1 MDLKTKANL
10 MRHEVNDYLVITF
23 GLLLYALGWTAF
35 LLPYQISTGGLTGI
49 SAIVYYMTGIEL
61 QNTYFV
67 VNFVFLIFAVKILG
81 FKFCIKTIYAVFALT
96 FFLWGLQRLLRD
108 EAGVLPQLLGEGQDF
123 MACLIGAALCGFGM
137 AQVFLHR
144 GSTGGTDIIAAI
156 VNKYKNVTMGR
167 MILYCDIFIISSCYF
182 LFHDWKRV
190 LFGFVTMI
198 VLSVVIDYVM
208 NYVQQSVQ
216 FFIISKKYDQ
226 ICKAIIEDIDRGAT
240 LIDGTGCYS
249 GKPVKIIMVL
259 AKRHQSIDIFR
270 LVKAI
275 DPDAFISQS
284 KVAGVFGEGFD
295 SIKV

>member
-1 MDLKTKANL
+1 M
-10 MRHEVNDYLVITF
+10 
-23 GLLLYALGWTAF
+23 
-35 LLPYQISTGGLTGI
+35 
-49 SAIVYYMTGIEL
+49 
-61 QNTYFV
+61 
-67 VNFVFLIFAVKILG
+67 
-81 FKFCIKTIYAVFALT
+81 
-96 FFLWGLQRLLRD
+96 
-108 EAGVLPQLLGEGQDF
+108 
-123 MACLIGAALCGFGM
+123 
-137 AQVFLHR
+137 
-144 GSTGGTDIIAAI
+144 
-156 VNKYKNVTMGR
+156 
-167 MILYCDIFIISSCYF
+167 
-182 LFHDWKRV
+182 
-190 LFGFVTMI
+190 LFGFVTMVVI
-198 VLSVVIDYVM
+198 SVVIDYVM

-259 AKRHQSIDIFR
+259 AKRHQSVDIFR